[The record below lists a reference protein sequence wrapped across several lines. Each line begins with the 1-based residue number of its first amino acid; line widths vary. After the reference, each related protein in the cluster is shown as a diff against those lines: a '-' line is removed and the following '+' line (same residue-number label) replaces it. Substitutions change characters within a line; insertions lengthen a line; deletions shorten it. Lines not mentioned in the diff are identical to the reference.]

1 MEESGGPQLVGG
13 YQNVEIDQRVEDAV
27 TFLLGRMNTSAKLES
42 IVGAR
47 AQVVNGTNYEVT
59 FKLDNGQ
66 TWNAVVH
73 RSLAGDFSIIKG
85 ASRD

>member
-13 YQNVEIDQRVEDAV
+13 YESVEIDLRVEDAV
-27 TFLLGRMNTSAKLES
+27 AFLLGRMNTTAKLER

-66 TWNAVVH
+66 SWNAVVH
-73 RSLAGDFSIIKG
+73 RSLAGDFSIIKE

>member
-1 MEESGGPQLVGG
+1 
-13 YQNVEIDQRVEDAV
+13 
-27 TFLLGRMNTSAKLES
+27 MNTSAKLER

-73 RSLAGDFSIIKG
+73 RSLAGDFSIIKE
-85 ASRD
+85 ASRN